1 MDEKIEMTPEMEY
14 FSAKLKTLPY
24 DYTVKTL
31 TRTGRNQTGLKIKK
45 LITKAR
51 KYEDTKA

>member
-1 MDEKIEMTPEMEY
+1 MKDAF
-14 FSAKLKTLPY
+14 FSPDPNPDKPKPNRFE
-24 DYTVKTL
+24 D
-31 TRTGRNQTGLKIKK
+31 KK